1 MNLESTLEDLEAQGY
16 FASQVKLEQSNNSL
30 PSRLVRISFEHES
43 ADKYLASPIL
53 GSNFIGGFSVNQTT
67 ATWHAINLKN
77 ITQIE
82 NLAGQKVLE
91 TSASLIQIVEQHFM
105 QVALVI
111 GFRESRVIGKVSAID
126 GNCFRFESQDYRTLW
141 IPESSVF
148 ELVVENLSAQFKD

>member
-16 FASQVKLEQSNNSL
+16 FASQLKTEQSNISL

-53 GSNFIGGFSVNQTT
+53 GSNFMGGFSVDQTT
-67 ATWHAINLKN
+67 AAWHAINLKN

-91 TSASLIQIVEQHFM
+91 TAASLIQIVEQHFM
-105 QVALVI
+105 QVSLVI
-111 GFRESRVIGKVSAID
+111 GFRESRVIGKVIAID
-126 GNCFRFESQDYRTLW
+126 GNCFRLESQDYRLLW

-148 ELVVENLSAQFKD
+148 ELVVENLSAHFKD

>member
-53 GSNFIGGFSVNQTT
+53 GSNFIGGFSVNQKRPK
-67 ATWHAINLKN
+67 WQAINLKN
-77 ITQIE
+77 VAHIE
-82 NLAGQKVLE
+82 NLEGQTVLQ
-91 TSASLIQIVEQHFM
+91 TPASLLQIVEQHFI
-105 QVALVI
+105 QVPVDI
-111 GFRESRVIGKVSAID
+111 GLRESRVIGGIKAID
-126 GNCFRFESQDYRTLW
+126 GNCFRFESQDYRLLW

-148 ELVVENLSAQFKD
+148 ELVVENLSAQIKD